1 MKRINLITP
10 KQYFPVPILWQKR
23 FVAVFFII
31 MLFLNAFKYY
41 VTFTELKRETMNI
54 TSLETEINKLKQAL
68 IAKRAFNEKAQN
80 IEKEFADVT
89 ADYNILKKNL
99 IIKDVMLKLSELT
112 PHNTWITSLDFSYDN
127 EKKLNIS
134 GKSIN
139 KEEVFTFLNNLS
151 SMGKNPEMIEMN
163 REGDKGQF
171 SFQITVELL

>member
-1 MKRINLITP
+1 
-10 KQYFPVPILWQKR
+10 
-23 FVAVFFII
+23 
-31 MLFLNAFKYY
+31 
-41 VTFTELKRETMNI
+41 
-54 TSLETEINKLKQAL
+54 
-68 IAKRAFNEKAQN
+68 
-80 IEKEFADVT
+80 
-89 ADYNILKKNL
+89 
-99 IIKDVMLKLSELT
+99 MLKLSELT